1 MKSQNLQYPDRLA
14 SLPAAVA
21 SKHLTH
27 SVLGGRERP
36 PAVALQRASV
46 PLPIDEV
53 RWNSAPVRELV
64 EQAMARF
71 EGSRTSADAWLAPRL
86 HATLRMTRSEAAD
99 PGVWNFLALA
109 VAPDYVHWRHG
120 RAGAA
125 VESAVSPARYTGN
138 HYSHAFARLWWAAE
152 LFRDGDDYRPVVT
165 ACGNQDILNTTL
177 RLAVIDHRPTAQAI
191 VRVLAGLADAG
202 TSRLGDHVNALSSAV
217 NTAGS
222 TIVYDVIAPDDVPDA
237 DSLLDWIADA
247 QQAAPVAWESLPD
260 GPDDG
265 RVRLSSVEAL
275 VRFFHKLHSEA
286 PLRQRKAGSE
296 AQDS

>member
-1 MKSQNLQYPDRLA
+1 MRTQNQQYPDRLA
-14 SLPAAVA
+14 LLPATVA
-21 SKHLTH
+21 SKYLTH

-36 PAVALQRASV
+36 PVVALQRASV
-46 PLPIDEV
+46 PLPIEEV
-53 RWNSAPVRELV
+53 RWNSAPVRELI
-64 EQAMARF
+64 EQATARF
-71 EGSRTSADAWLAPRL
+71 DGARTHADAWLAPRL

-125 VESAVSPARYTGN
+125 AESTVPPARYTGN
-138 HYSHAFARLWWAAE
+138 HYSQAFARLWWAAE
-152 LFRDGDDYRPVVT
+152 LFRDGDDYRPAAT

-191 VRVLAGLADAG
+191 VQVLAGLADAG

-222 TIVYDVIAPDDVPDA
+222 TIMYDVIAPDDSPDV
-237 DSLLDWIADA
+237 DSLLDWIAEA

-265 RVRLSSVEAL
+265 RVRPSSVEAL
-275 VRFFHKLHSEA
+275 VRFFQQLHADA
-286 PLRQRKAGSE
+286 PLRQRKAGPE
-296 AQDS
+296 AQES